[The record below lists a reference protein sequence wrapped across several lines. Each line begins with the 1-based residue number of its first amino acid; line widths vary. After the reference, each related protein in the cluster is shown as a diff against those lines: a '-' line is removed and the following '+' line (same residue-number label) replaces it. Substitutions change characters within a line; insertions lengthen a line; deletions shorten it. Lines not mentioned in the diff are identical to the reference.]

1 MPDFAG
7 SKTQWVNKYAGLRA
21 PQTPQPGLQH
31 GLHRK
36 TTFCFSAST
45 CRQDSYARHFA
56 PVGNSLSPTAG
67 KHLSGQVL
75 YRAPHFPAP
84 TAFLPAPAGQH
95 IPPHV
100 FLYQPHSLPP
110 AHNLHSG
117 STFPFS
123 SLFFLPLPH
132 SMQQKKGNRLRRF
145 PSLFLFSYNSNP
157 NISFAISFTAL
168 LAVQSVYSSAQATQW
183 SYMNATRSPVS
194 LILALISAIFSS
206 SSFFNSF

>member
-7 SKTQWVNKYAGLRA
+7 GKTQRANKYAWLRA
-21 PQTPQPGLQH
+21 PQTPPPGLQP

-36 TTFCFSAST
+36 TTFCLSASPAGNT
-45 CRQDSYARHFA
+45 VTSNILRQ
-56 PVGNSLSPTAG
+56 PVSS
-67 KHLSGQVL
+67 
-75 YRAPHFPAP
+75 F
-84 TAFLPAPAGQH
+84 PAPAGQH

-117 STFPFS
+117 NTFLFS
-123 SLFFLPLPH
+123 SLFFLPLPPFH
-132 SMQQKKGNRLRRF
+132 ATKKRKPTSPVSISF
-145 PSLFLFSYNSNP
+145 SFFSYNSNP
-157 NISFAISFTAL
+157 SISFAISFTAL